1 MSKIKSDNYVFC
13 FASFWIFRST
23 NEMKLLLSICYIA
36 IIACVIAKPKEDV
49 VLWPNGAPGEGGYE
63 ISSETT
69 ILPKNN
75 SDVLRVTNVSIPTI
89 KYFPAP
95 QELSNGSAVLVC
107 PGGAYNILAIEHE
120 GTDVCEW
127 LNSIGVHAIL
137 LKYRVPRRQD
147 REKHE
152 APLEDAQRAMGVIR
166 SNSKKW
172 GIDPSK
178 IGILGFS
185 AGGNL
190 AVMASTSFESRIYS
204 KLDRFDEF
212 SCRPD
217 FTILIYPAYLVD
229 RKERKVLFP
238 EIKVTSDCPPFFIA
252 HTGDDHV
259 PAEGSALLY
268 LKLEK
273 MGVIGNE
280 LHLYSFGG
288 HGYGIKKT
296 NKVVSSWPERVESW
310 MKSLNFLSK

>member
-1 MSKIKSDNYVFC
+1 MNYVFC
-13 FASFWIFRST
+13 FASFGIFRST
-23 NEMKLLLSICYIA
+23 SEMKLLVSICYIA
-36 IIACVIAKPKEDV
+36 IIACVIAKSKEDV
-49 VLWPNGAPGEGGYE
+49 ILWPNGAPGEGGYE
-63 ISSETT
+63 ISPETT
-69 ILPKNN
+69 IPPKNK
-75 SDVLRVTNVSIPTI
+75 SDVLRVKNVSIPTI

-95 QELSNGSAVLVC
+95 KELSNGSAVLVC
-107 PGGAYNILAIEHE
+107 PGGGYNILAIEHE
-120 GTDVCEW
+120 GTDVCKW

-137 LKYRVPRRQD
+137 LKYRVPRRID

-152 APLEDAQRAMGVIR
+152 APLEDAQRALGIIR
-166 SNSKKW
+166 SDSKKW
-172 GIDPSK
+172 GIDPNK

-190 AVMASTSFESRIYS
+190 AVMASTSFKSRIYS
-204 KLDRFDEF
+204 KVDRNDEI
-212 SCRPD
+212 SCRPN

-229 RKERKVLFP
+229 RKERKDLFP

-273 MGVIGNE
+273 MGVTGNE
-280 LHLYSFGG
+280 LHLYPFGG